1 MDENTI
7 LDAFIWG
14 LGPIGLAVALAA
26 LFPARGPHGDGPRE
40 HAPAEGV
47 PETGRRRVTDWRD
60 RPGPLTQGSR
70 SRPGL
75 GPDTIAQ
82 AACPGSAPEWR
93 AGAVC
98 GRGPPNGWDPDLHR
112 LKSHAAIAMPNTPTA
127 AAP

>member
-26 LFPARGPHGDGPRE
+26 LFPARGPHEDRPRE
-40 HAPAEGV
+40 HAPAGDV

-70 SRPGL
+70 SRRCL
-75 GPDTIAQ
+75 GAR
-82 AACPGSAPEWR
+82 CSRSG
-93 AGAVC
+93 G
-98 GRGPPNGWDPDLHR
+98 GPRQRP
-112 LKSHAAIAMPNTPTA
+112 
-127 AAP
+127 